1 MTVVLP
7 HPLAGRTRIE
17 VRPIQLICLQ
27 TSISSSIDIGE
38 LLSNHLDSL
47 CCTDHCGL
55 DLTELGRLRVD
66 LDIGFR
72 CVVVVGTHGTYEG
85 FTHQMKSF
93 LGISVQTKKKS
104 RLAISSTSALP
115 KGASWSSWDLQNLS
129 KVKPPNSCCMT
140 GKKSSSAVTLTVW
153 ISPSSISVCF

>member
-17 VRPIQLICLQ
+17 VRPIQLIRLQ
-27 TSISSSIDIGE
+27 TSISSSIDIGK

-47 CCTDHCGL
+47 CCTDRCGL
-55 DLTELGRLRVD
+55 DLAELGRLRVD

-93 LGISVQTKKKS
+93 LGISVQTKKEEPFGHLKHQCAS
-104 RLAISSTSALP
+104 KGSVLVELGPSKPKQSKTSE
-115 KGASWSSWDLQNLS
+115 
-129 KVKPPNSCCMT
+129 
-140 GKKSSSAVTLTVW
+140 
-153 ISPSSISVCF
+153 